1 MSIEI
6 IVFVRKKNSKITDK
20 EYTGRGLALY
30 IAVSLSTDT
39 NESIAQRAG
48 YKSNTLY
55 NHFKKEFL
63 SDSIMIKY
71 GKAIPHDFSIDFPE
85 LAPYFRSNPVGGE
98 KSYSD
103 LKLQFEGVQQKYTN
117 LLESHNELLRAHT
130 ICREELSE
138 ANRTIEELKKE
149 IRSLK
154 G

>member
-1 MSIEI
+1 
-6 IVFVRKKNSKITDK
+6 
-20 EYTGRGLALY
+20 
-30 IAVSLSTDT
+30 
-39 NESIAQRAG
+39 
-48 YKSNTLY
+48 
-55 NHFKKEFL
+55 
-63 SDSIMIKY
+63 
-71 GKAIPHDFSIDFPE
+71 